1 MRYMSEEVALR
12 KLIYHQLDEST
23 VTPNQKRM
31 WILASTGIALN
42 GFDLFIMSAALPLI
56 QSYFHFI
63 SPMMVGLLAGAALL
77 GAVPGALISGRLS
90 DRFGRRAILLVDI
103 AMLTVTSVLCALAWS
118 PIALVIFRFLQ
129 GVAVGAEYPISASLI
144 AEVMPRRNRGKW
156 MTAAFSFQAIGMTMA
171 AATATLILFL
181 VQEEGAWRL
190 MMLSCAI
197 PSCILAI
204 MRRKVKE
211 SPRWLARKGRM
222 KEAEEAL
229 GWLLGQ
235 ESVAEFRHKRSL
247 IHIDEQEIPKQGY
260 FLELFQRP
268 LRTRVILTAVPWFLM
283 DIGLYGIGLF
293 TPTILVYILHG
304 GAPSSGFLAADFR
317 ADLSTAVS
325 DIFLIVGFALNILAV
340 EKRGRI
346 QLQVLGFIG
355 MAIAAGI
362 IILFGGKGSVLGLIL
377 GFSLFNLMVNFG
389 PNATTYLLPVEVFP
403 TQLRG
408 TGHGFAAASGKVGAA
423 LGVFF
428 LPMAVH
434 TWGLTSTLTVVGIL
448 CLIGACVTLVCRVE
462 TRGLPLE

>member
-1 MRYMSEEVALR
+1 MSEEVALR

-31 WILASTGIALN
+31 WVLASTGIALN

-56 QSYFHFI
+56 QAYFHFI

-90 DRFGRRAILLVDI
+90 DRFGRRAILLIDI
-103 AMLTVTSVLCALAWS
+103 AMLTLTSILCAIAWS
-118 PIALVIFRFLQ
+118 PIALVAFRFLQ

-144 AEVMPRRNRGKW
+144 AEVMPRKNRGKW
-156 MTAAFSFQAIGMTMA
+156 MTAAFSFQAIGMTLA
-171 AATATLILFL
+171 AATATLLLFL
-181 VQEEGAWRL
+181 MPEEGAWRL

-197 PSCILAI
+197 PSCILAV

-229 GWLLGQ
+229 GWLLG
-235 ESVAEFRHKRSL
+235 EKSVAEFRHKRSL
-247 IHIDEQEIPKQGY
+247 INVDEQEMPKQGY
-260 FLELFQRP
+260 FLELFQSP

-293 TPTILVYILHG
+293 TPTILVYVLHG
-304 GAPSSGFLAADFR
+304 NAPPGGFLAADFR
-317 ADLSTAVS
+317 ADISTAVA
-325 DIFLIVGFALNILAV
+325 DIFLILGFALNILAV

-355 MAIAAGI
+355 MAIATGI
-362 IILFGGKGSVLGLIL
+362 VILFGAKGSALGLIL

-428 LPMAVH
+428 LPTAVH
-434 TWGLTSTLTVVGIL
+434 TWGLAPTLIVIGIL